1 MFGIVAET
9 FDCGSV
15 ICMFCED
22 FFGTESLISKFG
34 LLNCDNTSNEVSAMV
49 YENKPINGFI
59 PPCIPDIGLKPIV
72 DGNPLTIFDCN
83 ARASKGNLNRC
94 CC

>member
-15 ICMFCED
+15 ICMFCDD

-59 PPCIPDIGLKPIV
+59 PPAAPYGLNPIV
-72 DGNPLTIFDCN
+72 LGKPLTMLDCKAN
-83 ARASKGNLNRC
+83 ASKGNLNRV
-94 CC
+94 